1 MATLSVPHDI
11 VSEILHRLG
20 VNDLLRFKCVSKAW
34 CSLIDDPDFAK
45 LHLSHSLKAGT
56 NLSLVPR
63 GLDGGLLSVELHSL
77 KRVRRL
83 KHPLESYHDKFADL
97 LGSCNGLLALMS
109 RRDEISLWNPSTRK
123 SRMFP
128 AAAVEISRGRL
139 RRGFVVYGFGYD
151 RISDDYKLLQMAQYY
166 FSNDDSIKS
175 EVKVYSSSSNCW
187 RRIQDFNF
195 YIKYKLVHGVL
206 ANNALHFV
214 VSRMRRSEPLV
225 AAFDLGTEEF
235 RLLELPDCLGTGFS
249 LNVRALGG
257 YLSLTVS
264 YYLGVHVWDVHD
276 TEIWVMKEY
285 GVRESW
291 TKLISIKQ
299 SEFILGFNY
308 VLPLAFSN
316 NADKVLLYVDRNK
329 FMWYDLR
336 SRRVEN
342 ERDLGGVPRF
352 QGVEMLVV
360 SLVAL

>member
-11 VSEILHRLG
+11 VSEILRRLG
-20 VNDLLRFKCVSKAW
+20 VKDLLRFKCISKAW

-45 LHLSHSLKAGT
+45 LHLSHSLKTGT

-63 GLDGGLLSVELHSL
+63 GLDGGLLSVELDSL
-77 KRVRRL
+77 KRARRL
-83 KHPLESYHDKFADL
+83 KHPLESYGDKFADL

-123 SRMFP
+123 SRTFP
-128 AAAVEISRGRL
+128 AAAVEISRGRP

-151 RISDDYKLLQMAQYY
+151 PISDDYKLLQMAQYY

-195 YIKYKLVHGVL
+195 YLKYKLVHGVY

-235 RLLELPDCLGTGFS
+235 CLLELPDCLGTGFS
-249 LNVRALGG
+249 LNVRAMGG
-257 YLSLTVS
+257 CISLTVY

-291 TKLISIKQ
+291 TKLISVKQ
-299 SEFILGFNY
+299 SEFIWGFNY

-316 NADKVLLYVDRNK
+316 NADKVLMSGNVGRESRNYLINK
-329 FMWYDLR
+329 EAEKEREMAWKLGK
-336 SRRVEN
+336 RRC
-342 ERDLGGVPRF
+342 
-352 QGVEMLVV
+352 
-360 SLVAL
+360 